1 LIVVY
6 HFDNKITDVVSMD
19 NQKIKFD
26 CTGTISGGLVQLA
39 AVFPD
44 EKIVWCHSSYRE
56 HLAIEKINT
65 LHHHNKMMLSFRPNS
80 GNFFEHSIGYAE
92 ESLFINVNKKVSY
105 PTWQMSSSVGVI
117 HASVLNAIGDKIAFD
132 IDLDYYLS
140 SLAKLCMPLGLL
152 CYSEPQLLKREVHVD
167 SLIQTSNVKLFRF
180 VKQHYKTRWVFL
192 LALNL
197 LIYER
202 KIVLLPF
209 VAAFFFKR
217 RLNNSVNLNEIVVKS
232 SSITKD
238 NGTLDVIIPT
248 IGRKAYLYDVLKD
261 FGKQSVLP
269 QKIIIVEQNPEPSS
283 KSELDYLI
291 NEKWPFQIK
300 HIFTHQAGACN
311 ARNVALSQTKSEW
324 VFFADDDIRISE
336 DFLEKSLKYIEK
348 FGIKAVS
355 FCCLQKNEKPTFNNV
370 FQWGSFG
377 SGCSVVASDVLKNCH
392 FNLGYEFG
400 YGEDIDFGM
409 QLRNQGYDVLFL
421 PQPSI
426 MHLKAPV
433 GGFRT
438 KPILKWHHEV
448 IQPKPSPTVMLYLIT
463 HNTKQQILGYKT
475 VLFFKF
481 YKHQKIRNPFR
492 YLLVFSKQWQQS
504 VYWANKLKIHL

>member
-1 LIVVY
+1 VSPNNELVAV
-6 HFDNKITDVVSMD
+6 DVNSSIAPV
-19 NQKIKFD
+19 
-26 CTGTISGGLVQLA
+26 LVTLSYQ
-39 AVFPD
+39 FPQ
-44 EKIVWCHSSYRE
+44 EPIVWCHELLGNS
-56 HLAIEKINT
+56 LNIEGIAT
-65 LHHHNKMMLSFRPNS
+65 LFHHNKMMLSFRPNS
-80 GNFFEHSIGYAE
+80 GNFFGNSIGYAE

-105 PTWQMSSSVGVI
+105 PTWQMSGYVGVI

-132 IDLDYYLS
+132 FDLDYYLS
-140 SLAKLCMPLGLL
+140 SLAKLCMPLGLH

-167 SLIQTSNVKLFRF
+167 SLIQTSNFKLFRF
-180 VKQHYKTRWVFL
+180 VKQHYKMRWVFL

-197 LIYER
+197 LMYER
-202 KIVLLPF
+202 KMLLFPF
-209 VAAFFFKR
+209 VAAFFYKR
-217 RLNNSVNLNEIVVKS
+217 RFNNKINLDGVVVQS
-232 SSITKD
+232 SRVTIDT
-238 NGTLDVIIPT
+238 GTLGVIIPT
-248 IGRKAYLYDVLKD
+248 IGRKAYLYDVLRD
-261 FGKQSVLP
+261 FAKQSVLP

-283 KSELDYLI
+283 TSELDYLI